1 MPPVGSMVN
10 APRNGAA
17 GRRSESRLKVIPQMA
32 AAPGVHERTP
42 DRGMKPNGR
51 ASDALGALSERERDE
66 LDELRKQ
73 VAELAM
79 RRDAAAL
86 LIREAIR

>member
-1 MPPVGSMVN
+1 
-10 APRNGAA
+10 
-17 GRRSESRLKVIPQMA
+17 
-32 AAPGVHERTP
+32 
-42 DRGMKPNGR
+42 
-51 ASDALGALSERERDE
+51 LGALRARERDE

-79 RRDAAAL
+79 KRDAAAL

>member
-1 MPPVGSMVN
+1 M
-10 APRNGAA
+10 GAEPGGHEA
-17 GRRSESRLKVIPQMA
+17 TRDRA
-32 AAPGVHERTP
+32 A
-42 DRGMKPNGR
+42 KPNGR
-51 ASDALGALSERERDE
+51 VSDALGALSERERDE

-79 RRDAAAL
+79 KRDAAAL

>member
-1 MPPVGSMVN
+1 
-10 APRNGAA
+10 
-17 GRRSESRLKVIPQMA
+17 MA
-32 AAPGVHERTP
+32 AAPGVHEDAP
-42 DRGMKPNGR
+42 DRGKPSGR
-51 ASDALGALSERERDE
+51 GSDALGAFSERERYE

-79 RRDAAAL
+79 ARDAAAR